1 MSCSIGLF
9 KMDVSLQQNTYL
21 IVVPIV
27 AVVELD
33 VLNDTLPIN
42 GCFESLDEWNKML
55 FGLFL

>member
-1 MSCSIGLF
+1 LF
-9 KMDVSLQQNTYL
+9 KLDVSLQQNIYL
-21 IVVPIV
+21 IIVPIV